1 MKQNAQAGC
10 GTRSCGALGEK
21 TTKKDQPKAQ
31 LVGKYGKRAD
41 ARPSKK

>member
-1 MKQNAQAGC
+1 MSTKPQAGC
-10 GTRSCGALGEK
+10 GTRSCGALGDK

-41 ARPSKK
+41 TRPSK